1 MRCELCPCRCRV
13 DRSRAVGFCGA
24 GERLKVARAAPH
36 HWEEPCI
43 SGAAGSGTVFFSGCT
58 LGCCFCQNRAISAD
72 GFGREISTQR
82 LKEIFQELI
91 AAGVHNLNLVSPT
104 QYTPWILEALQE
116 RPAVPVVWNTGGYE
130 RVETLRLLEGAVQ
143 IYLPDLKYVSPER
156 SRRYSGAADYFAYAS
171 QAVLEMYRQT
181 GPYEIG
187 ADGVLRRGVV
197 VRHLML
203 PGGLEDTK
211 RVLDWLAEQFRPGQ
225 ILVSLMSQYTPT
237 DGVPPEIG
245 RRVTRAEYRAASAY
259 MKDCGICEGFLQER
273 CAAREE
279 YTPPFDLTGV

>member
-43 SGAAGSGTVFFSGCT
+43 SGTAGSGTVFFSGCT
-58 LGCCFCQNRAISAD
+58 LGCCFCQNRAISAG

>member
-1 MRCELCPCRCRV
+1 M
-13 DRSRAVGFCGA
+13 
-24 GERLKVARAAPH
+24 
-36 HWEEPCI
+36 
-43 SGAAGSGTVFFSGCT
+43 
-58 LGCCFCQNRAISAD
+58 
-72 GFGREISTQR
+72 
-82 LKEIFQELI
+82 
-91 AAGVHNLNLVSPT
+91 
-104 QYTPWILEALQE
+104 
-116 RPAVPVVWNTGGYE
+116 
-130 RVETLRLLEGAVQ
+130 Q